1 MRLTTTRSR
10 LHRLGLDCHALR
22 YLGLSLTCLLG
33 FAAQANGVE
42 NTLASPPVLADV
54 PTPIVPEE
62 VIVSAPE
69 PRYVAPTLR
78 DRIGRIWAPV
88 YIDGKGPF
96 RLVLDTGA
104 NRSVVTYGTANR
116 LGKMAAAQNLV
127 QLHGVTGT
135 ARVPTIEVD
144 SVEVGDML
152 LEERKIPVVQD
163 VFGGAEGALG
173 TEGLGDKRIF
183 IDFKNDAISILR
195 SKKESPP
202 PGFRRVPVKL
212 RNGRLL
218 MFQMTLGGVKTWAML
233 DTGAQTTIGNTKLRE
248 ALARRAR
255 KEQETKVIGVTLDVA
270 TAHAIS
276 APPVDIA
283 GIKITGMQVT
293 FGDLYI
299 FNAWKLTNEP
309 ALLIGMDVIGVFDA
323 VVIDYR
329 LRELHLK
336 ARRG

>member
-1 MRLTTTRSR
+1 MRLATF
-10 LHRLGLDCHALR
+10 AL
-22 YLGLSLTCLLG
+22 TWLL
-33 FAAQANGVE
+33 AVPAQANGVE
-42 NTLASPPVLADV
+42 NALGTGPVLADV
-54 PTPIVPEE
+54 PAPIIPEE

-104 NRSVVTYGTANR
+104 NRSVVTYTTAHR
-116 LGKMAAAQNLV
+116 LGKTADAASSV

-135 ARVPTIEVD
+135 ARVPTIRVATM
-144 SVEVGDML
+144 EVGDL
-152 LEERKIPVVQD
+152 LLGGRKIPVVQD

-173 TEGLGDKRIF
+173 TEGFADKRIF
-183 IDFKNDAISILR
+183 IDFKNDEISILR
-195 SKKESPP
+195 SKRQSPP
-202 PGFRRVPVKL
+202 PGYRRVPVKL

-218 MFQMTLGGVKTWAML
+218 MFEMTLGGVKTMAML
-233 DTGAQTTIGNTKLRE
+233 DTGAQTTIGNNSLRE

-255 KEQETKVIGVTLDVA
+255 KQQETQVIGVTLDVA

-276 APPVDIA
+276 APPVDIG

-299 FNAWKLTNEP
+299 FEAWKLTKEP
-309 ALLIGMDVIGVFDA
+309 AILIGMDVIGVFDSI
-323 VVIDYR
+323 VIDYR
-329 LRELHLK
+329 LKELHLK

>member
-1 MRLTTTRSR
+1 MRLAIV
-10 LHRLGLDCHALR
+10 L
-22 YLGLSLTCLLG
+22 LTLLLG
-33 FAAQANGVE
+33 FAAHANGVE
-42 NTLASPPVLADV
+42 NVLGTTPILADV
-54 PTPIVPEE
+54 PSLIPPEE
-62 VIVSAPE
+62 VIVTAPE

-104 NRSVVTYGTANR
+104 NRSVVTHTTAAR
-116 LGKMAAAQNLV
+116 LGKLVETSNLV
-127 QLHGVTGT
+127 RLHGVTGT
-135 ARVPTIEVD
+135 ARVPTIPVE
-144 SVEVGDML
+144 SLEVGDL
-152 LEERKIPVVQD
+152 LLDGHTMPVVQD

-173 TEGLGDKRIF
+173 TEGLADKRIF
-183 IDFKNDAISILR
+183 IDFKNDSISILR
-195 SKKESPP
+195 SKRESPP
-202 PGFRRVPVKL
+202 PGYRRIPVQL

-218 MFQMTLGGVKTWAML
+218 MFEMSLGGVRTMAML
-233 DTGAQTTIGNTKLRE
+233 DTGAQTTIGNNSLRE
-248 ALARRAR
+248 ALARRIR

-276 APPVDIA
+276 APPVDIG

-299 FNAWKLTNEP
+299 FEAWKLTSKP
-309 ALLIGMDVIGVFDA
+309 ALLIGMDVIGVFDS

-329 LRELHLK
+329 LKELHLK
-336 ARRG
+336 ARR

>member
-1 MRLTTTRSR
+1 MRLT
-10 LHRLGLDCHALR
+10 LIPFAL
-22 YLGLSLTCLLG
+22 LLG

-42 NTLASPPVLADV
+42 NAFAPSPLLADV
-54 PTPIVPEE
+54 PIPTLPEE
-62 VIVSAPE
+62 VIVTAPE

-104 NRSVVTYGTANR
+104 NRSVVTYTTAHR
-116 LGKMAAAQNLV
+116 LGKIAEASNAV

-135 ARVPTIEVD
+135 ARVPTIPVE
-144 SVEVGDML
+144 SIEVGDL
-152 LEERKIPVVQD
+152 SLEGRQMPVVQD

-173 TEGLGDKRIF
+173 TEGLADKRIF
-183 IDFKNDAISILR
+183 IDFKNDFISILR
-195 SKKESPP
+195 SKRESPP
-202 PGFRRVPVKL
+202 PGFRRIPVKM

-218 MFQMTLGGVKTWAML
+218 MFEMTLGGVRTMAML
-233 DTGAQTTIGNTKLRE
+233 DTGAQTTIGNNSLRE
-248 ALARRAR
+248 ALSRRAR
-255 KEQETKVIGVTLDVA
+255 KEHETKVIGVTLDVA
-270 TAHAIS
+270 VAHAIT
-276 APPVDIA
+276 APPVDIG

-299 FNAWKLTNEP
+299 FQAWKLTNQP
-309 ALLIGMDVIGVFDA
+309 ALLIGMDVIGVLDA

-329 LRELHLK
+329 LKELHLK
-336 ARRG
+336 ARR

>member
-1 MRLTTTRSR
+1 MRLATSTLTW
-10 LHRLGLDCHALR
+10 LLAL
-22 YLGLSLTCLLG
+22 S
-33 FAAQANGVE
+33 AQAYGVE
-42 NTLASPPVLADV
+42 NSLGTTPILADAPAPV
-54 PTPIVPEE
+54 YPEE
-62 VIVSAPE
+62 VVVSAPE

-104 NRSVVTYGTANR
+104 NRSVVTYATAQR
-116 LGKMAAAQNLV
+116 LGKTAETANSV

-135 ARVPTIEVD
+135 ARVPTIRVD
-144 SVEVGDML
+144 SMEVGELALDG
-152 LEERKIPVVQD
+152 RKIPVVHD

-183 IDFKNDAISILR
+183 IDFRKDEISILR
-195 SKKESPP
+195 SKKQDPP
-202 PGFRRVPVKL
+202 PGYRRIPVKL
-212 RNGRLL
+212 RSGRLL
-218 MFQMTLGGVKTWAML
+218 MFEMSLGGVRTMAML
-233 DTGAQTTIGNTKLRE
+233 DTGAQTTIGNNALRD
-248 ALARRAR
+248 ALSRRAR
-255 KEQETKVIGVTLDVA
+255 KEQDATIIGVTMDVA
-270 TAHAIS
+270 TAKAIP

-283 GIKITGMQVT
+283 GIKISGMQVT

-299 FNAWKLTNEP
+299 FEAWKLTKEP
-309 ALLIGMDVIGVFDA
+309 AILIGMDVIGVFEA

-329 LRELHLK
+329 LKELHLK